1 MHMVPNVHIIGC
13 GLIGTSIALSLRKSG
28 YKVSAEDINADHVA
42 QARYLGALATLSV
55 PQFGETSGQRAE
67 VVFICV
73 PPGVAAE
80 TINVAFGKF
89 DGALIL
95 DVSSVRRSIIDE
107 LDRELTDSGR
117 VMGAHPMAGRE
128 VSGPNSARADLF
140 QDRIWVLTQGSEASR
155 VTAAMVI
162 TDMGGALVTM
172 EPADHDRAVA
182 LVSHV
187 PQLVSSA
194 LAAQLIDAAHSDL
207 AISGSGLGD
216 TIRIAGS
223 DPNLWSDILQG
234 NATEISRVLR
244 QVSNELAELS
254 TALEAKDRVRIEQTL
269 RAGNEGKARIPGKHG
284 SGSNRFESVNVMIS
298 DQPGA
303 LAELFAGVGVLDIN
317 LEDVR
322 IEHVMGRPSGIVQ
335 LFVPTGKSE
344 ELESGLYQ
352 RGFDTRGRQ

>member
-1 MHMVPNVHIIGC
+1 MVPSVHIIGC

-28 YKVSAEDINADHVA
+28 YEVSAEDINADHVA
-42 QARYLGALATLSV
+42 QAQDLGVLATLSRHQPV
-55 PQFGETSGQRAE
+55 AKSDRHPE
-67 VVFICV
+67 VVFVCV

-80 TINVAFGKF
+80 SIKVAFERFGS
-89 DGALIL
+89 ALIL
-95 DVSSVRRSIIDE
+95 DVSSVRGSILAA
-107 LDRELTDSGR
+107 LDPELTGSGR

-128 VSGPNSARADLF
+128 VAGPGAARADLF
-140 QDRIWVLTQGSEASR
+140 QDRIWVLTEGSDAAR
-155 VTAAMVI
+155 ATAALVI
-162 TDMGGALVTM
+162 TDMGGGLVTM
-172 EPADHDRAVA
+172 DPADHDRAVA

-194 LAAQLIDAAHSDL
+194 LAAQLVEAEHSDL

-244 QVSNELAELS
+244 QVSNELAELC
-254 TALEAKDRVRIEQTL
+254 TALEDKDRVRIEQTL
-269 RAGNEGKARIPGKHG
+269 RAGNEGRARIPGKHG

-335 LFVPTGKSE
+335 LFVPAGESM
-344 ELESGLYQ
+344 ELETGLYQ

>member
-1 MHMVPNVHIIGC
+1 MVPSVHIIGC

-42 QARYLGALATLSV
+42 QARDVGVSATLS
-55 PQFGETSGQRAE
+55 PQQSDEQTDQQPE

-80 TINVAFGKF
+80 TISIAFTRF
-89 DGALIL
+89 DSSLIL
-95 DVSSVRRSIIDE
+95 DVSSVRGSIIDALGPE
-107 LDRELTDSGR
+107 LSASGR
-117 VMGAHPMAGRE
+117 VMGAHAMAGRE
-128 VSGPNSARADLF
+128 VAGPGSARADLF

-162 TDMGGALVTM
+162 TDMGGGLVTM
-172 EPADHDRAVA
+172 DPADHDRAVA

-194 LAAQLIDAAHSDL
+194 LAAQLIEAEQSDL

-223 DPNLWSDILQG
+223 DPNLWSDILQA

-244 QVSNELAELS
+244 QVSHELAELS
-254 TALEAKDRVRIEQTL
+254 TALDAKDRARIEQTL
-269 RAGNEGKARIPGKHG
+269 RAGNEGRARIPGKHG

-298 DQPGA
+298 DSPGA

-335 LFVPTGKSE
+335 LFVPTGESE
-344 ELESGLYQ
+344 ELESGLYK